1 MADTTTRPALTP
13 ATQPSP
19 ERPANRL
26 ANRLTGLLT
35 GRLMMLPIVA
45 VLIAIAVAAYLPTT
59 LPAMQPASAPTT
71 SFSATRALAHLPSIA
86 SVPHPT
92 GSAAQIRVQ
101 DYLVGTLQSLGVTP
115 QKQTGTVTLE
125 NGAVYAATVTNIF
138 ATIPGRDSTGLVLLV
153 AHYDSVPIGPG
164 AADNGSNVAA
174 LLEVVRALRAGP
186 QPRND
191 VAVLF
196 TDAEEQGLLG
206 AKAFADSHAA
216 GDPNRVVVLNLEARG
231 VTGPVIMFEMAGSG
245 LTGALRSSGAISNSL
260 AVRLY
265 QTLPNTTDMT
275 VLRAAGMRGLN
286 FAFIDGVE
294 HYHTAHDDLAHLDG
308 RSTQAMGDGIL
319 AATHTLADSDLAAA
333 PGPAMTYFSLFGT
346 VLAYPSLLDLPLS
359 VLAAAGCVL
368 LLLWGRRRGL
378 SLRAFGQVALGL
390 PLCGAALAAV
400 AVVVLRALIL
410 FRPDLG
416 TSNGAG
422 YGSAWYAPA
431 EAALLLVALVGWY
444 RAARRMATGTEVAV
458 AVSAVFAVCSFV
470 CAVVLP
476 AATYLF
482 VWPALLGVG
491 AAAAVLRQVDP
502 PPFWRAAAAA
512 VPAAAALPLIIPFA
526 TLLEAQPLAPELA
539 SLRVLLATL
548 LVAAL
553 LPVVQ
558 RLPSP
563 RRLTAAMV
571 AVAVAAAGAI
581 VTLAIVP
588 HQYGTDQ
595 PRTVSLGYVLDA
607 DTRAGMW
614 VSTGGRSQPIVGPLV
629 SEGTRA
635 LDSTIPHL
643 GGGPNL
649 HTAPAPASASLLPG
663 VHADV
668 SITQDGTGMRTLH
681 LHFTFPADAY
691 SYGVYADTTGH
702 QIVDATVDGA
712 PLPGGRLLTPNFA
725 PWGWGF
731 GYAGP
736 PPGGSDLVLN
746 VRGNGPLRIIM
757 TAVIASL
764 PPDIG
769 APALPPDLSV
779 PRFPEVGGQT
789 FVVNTYRI

>member
-1 MADTTTRPALTP
+1 
-13 ATQPSP
+13 
-19 ERPANRL
+19 
-26 ANRLTGLLT
+26 
-35 GRLMMLPIVA
+35 MLPILV
-45 VLIAIAVAAYLPTT
+45 VLIAIAVAAYLPMT

-71 SFSATRALAHLPSIA
+71 SFSATRALTHLPSIA

-92 GSAAQIRVQ
+92 GTPAQIRVQ

-115 QKQTGTVTLE
+115 QKQTRTVTVASPD
-125 NGAVYAATVTNIF
+125 GAVYAATVTNIF
-138 ATIPGRDSTGLVLLV
+138 ATIPGRESTGLVLLV

-191 VAVLF
+191 VGVLF

-216 GDPNRVVVLNLEARG
+216 GDPNRVVVLNLDARG
-231 VTGPVIMFEMAGSG
+231 VTGPVLMFEMAGSG

-265 QTLPNTTDMT
+265 QLTPSTTDLTM
-275 VLRAAGMRGLN
+275 LRDAGMRGLN
-286 FAFIDGVE
+286 FAYIDGVE

-333 PGPAMTYFSLFGT
+333 HGPAMTYFSLFGT
-346 VLAYPSLLDLPLS
+346 LVAYPSLLDLPLS
-359 VLAAAGCVL
+359 VLALAGSVL
-368 LLLWGRRRGL
+368 LLLWGRRRSL
-378 SLRAFGQVALGL
+378 SLRAVGQVALGL
-390 PLCGAALAAV
+390 PLCGAAVAAV

-410 FRPDLG
+410 VRPDLG
-416 TSNGAG
+416 TSNGDG

-431 EAALLLVALVGWY
+431 EAALLLVALVAWY
-444 RAARRMATGTEVAV
+444 RAARRMASGIEVAV
-458 AVSAVFAVCSFV
+458 AVSAVFALCSFV
-470 CAVVLP
+470 CAIVLP
-476 AATYLF
+476 AATYVF
-482 VWPALLGVG
+482 VWPALLGVA

-512 VPAAAALPLIIPFA
+512 VPAAAALPLIVPFA

-548 LVAAL
+548 LVATL

-571 AVAVAAAGAI
+571 AVAVVAAGAI
-581 VTLAIVP
+581 VTLAVVP
-588 HQYGTDQ
+588 HQYGPDQ

-607 DTRAGMW
+607 TTGTGMW
-614 VSTGGRSQPIVGPLV
+614 VSTGARSQPIVGPLV
-629 SEGTRA
+629 SEGTRR
-635 LDSTIPHL
+635 LDSTIPFL
-643 GGGPNL
+643 DGTPL
-649 HTAPAPASASLLPG
+649 HTAPAPASSALLPG
-663 VHADV
+663 VHTDV

-681 LHFTFPADAY
+681 LHFTFPANTY
-691 SYGVYADTTGH
+691 SYGVAADTTGH
-702 QIVDATVDGA
+702 QIVDATVDGS
-712 PLPGGRLLTPNFA
+712 PLPGGKVLPLTSA
-725 PWGWGF
+725 PWGWAY

-736 PPGGSDLVLN
+736 PAAGSDLVLR
-746 VRGNGPLRIIM
+746 VRGNGPVRILV
-757 TAVIASL
+757 TSVIASL

-779 PRFPEVGGQT
+779 PRYPEVGGQT
-789 FVVNTYRI
+789 FVVNTYRL